1 MRSHSASDGPPDHL
15 GLLCATRSAKFY
27 TSAFVGEMLP
37 NILENEP
44 FSALLNPEDVEK
56 LQNALR
62 WAVAYSC
69 NPC

>member
-1 MRSHSASDGPPDHL
+1 M
-15 GLLCATRSAKFY
+15 LCATRSAKFY